1 MKNVILLVAVLCLT
15 SFSNVNI
22 MTNAT
27 LFPVISAYLQQA
39 ETNFVSIDEERKAQL
54 KKLSTYINQQ
64 LQKEKQ
70 VNLIFICTHNSRRSH
85 MSQLWALAA
94 ANYYGI
100 NGVNS
105 FSGGTERTAFN
116 PRAIKALTNSGF
128 QISKITESNNPNY
141 LVKFGEALP
150 SITAFS
156 KKYSDSANPKSNFCA
171 VLTCSDADKNCPIVY
186 GASLRLPI
194 AYRDP
199 KEADDTLNETAVY
212 TERCK
217 QIATEMLYAFSLVKK
232 KYRTN
237 K

>member
-1 MKNVILLVAVLCLT
+1 MKNVILIIAVLCLT
-15 SFSNVNI
+15 SFSNVNTI
-22 MTNAT
+22 NRAT
-27 LFPVISAYLQQA
+27 LFPAISAYLQQA
-39 ETNFVSIDEERKAQL
+39 ETNFISIDEERKAQL
-54 KKLSTYINQQ
+54 KKLATYINQH
-64 LQKEKQ
+64 LQREKQ
-70 VNLIFICTHNSRRSH
+70 VSLIFICTHNSRRSH

-100 NGVNS
+100 NGVYS
-105 FSGGTERTAFN
+105 FSGGTECTAFN
-116 PRAIKALTNSGF
+116 PRTVKVLVNSGF
-128 QISKITESNNPNY
+128 QISKITEGSNPNY
-141 LVKFGEALP
+141 LVKFGEAMP

-156 KKYSDSANPKSNFCA
+156 KKYSDSVNPKNNFCA